1 MGAATPSVPVDF
13 VQVTFD
19 DEAIHSTVWEEP
31 QDRRAA
37 RQEPRQVLALTI
49 LCHPDIRRVGERALL
64 RELSEGRPSPVSR
77 LQPEFSPPWE
87 GRGRPLAD
95 RRMSRSPLWIAPS
108 TGTDGVRLDARDCPI
123 PILADGMPVQGIQ
136 TVAEEALSR
145 GVILELSSR
154 SVAVLHRITP
164 ALQRPADPLGLVG
177 HSDAVA
183 MLRQRILQVADL
195 DLPVLLRG
203 ETGTGKELAARAI
216 HLASRRRGG
225 PFVSVNMGAVPPSL
239 AVSELF
245 GAVKGSFT
253 GALRDQPGY
262 FQRAHEGSLF
272 LDEIG
277 ETPGEVQPMLLR
289 ALESGEIQRVGST
302 APLKVD
308 ARLIAA
314 TDADLENAVEQGR
327 FRAPLLHRLAG
338 YEIVL
343 PPLRDRR
350 DDFGRLLVHFLRVE
364 LRSVG
369 HEEVLLLPRDNEEP
383 WLAAPVMAR
392 LARHPWPGNL
402 RQLRNIARE
411 LAVCSRGFPT
421 AQLGP
426 QAERLLREVDGTA
439 TPAHGTPVIQ
449 RPAQPAHQP
458 APQEPRS
465 PSEPAHPAS
474 YRSPAEVSPEELLAA
489 LRAHRW
495 EIKPTAAQ
503 LGISRPS
510 LYLLIEKLPGLRK
523 ASELSR
529 AEILEARDACGGSLD
544 AMVDQLEVS
553 KPALLQRMK
562 RLGLV

>member
-1 MGAATPSVPVDF
+1 VGAATPSVPVDF

-37 RQEPRQVLALTI
+37 RWQEPRQVLALTI
-49 LCHPDIRRVGERALL
+49 LCHPDLRRVGERALL

-95 RRMSRSPLWIAPS
+95 RRMSRSPLWIAPG
-108 TGTDGVRLDARDCPI
+108 TGTEGVRLDVRDCPI

-136 TVAEEALSR
+136 TVSEEALSQ

-154 SVAVLHRITP
+154 SVAVLHRVTP
-164 ALQRPADPLGLVG
+164 SLQRPADPFGLVG

-183 MLRQRILQVADL
+183 VLRQRILQVADL

-216 HLASRRRGG
+216 HLASRRRSG

-253 GALRDQPGY
+253 GAVRDQPGY

-302 APLKVD
+302 APLKMDV
-308 ARLIAA
+308 RLIAA
-314 TDADLENAVEQGR
+314 TDADLETAVEQGR

-343 PPLRDRR
+343 PPLRERR

-439 TPAHGTPVIQ
+439 TPAQGTPMVH
-449 RPAQPAHQP
+449 RAAPTSQPATP
-458 APQEPRS
+458 EPKA

-474 YRSPAEVSPEELLAA
+474 YRSPAEVSPEELLTA
-489 LRAHRW
+489 LRANRW

-510 LYLLIEKLPGLRK
+510 LYLMIEKLPGLRK

-529 AEILEARDACGGSLD
+529 AEILEARDACGGSLE

>member
-1 MGAATPSVPVDF
+1 

-37 RQEPRQVLALTI
+37 RGQEPRQMLALTL
-49 LCHPDIRRVGERALL
+49 LCHPDIRRVGERAVL
-64 RELSEGRPSPVSR
+64 RELSDGRPCPISR
-77 LQPEFSPPWE
+77 LQPELSPPWE
-87 GRGRPLAD
+87 SRGRPLAD
-95 RRMSRSPLWIAPS
+95 RRMSRSPLWIAPGDS
-108 TGTDGVRLDARDCPI
+108 GHPGGIRLDARDCPI
-123 PILADGMPVQGIQ
+123 SILADGVPIQGIQ
-136 TVAEEALSR
+136 AVSEDALAR

-154 SVAVLHRITP
+154 SVAVLHRLTP
-164 ALQRPADPLGLVG
+164 SLQRPTDPLGLVG

-183 MLRQRILQVADL
+183 VLRQRIFQVADL

-216 HLASRRRGG
+216 HVASRRRSG

-253 GALRDQPGY
+253 GAVRDQPGY
-262 FQRAHEGSLF
+262 FHRAHEGSLF

-277 ETPGEVQPMLLR
+277 ETPSEIQPMLLR

-302 APLKVD
+302 APLTVNV
-308 ARLIAA
+308 RLIAA
-314 TDADLENAVEQGR
+314 TDADLEKAVEQGR
-327 FRAPLLHRLAG
+327 FRSPLLHRLAG
-338 YEIVL
+338 YEILL
-343 PPLRDRR
+343 PPLRERR
-350 DDFGRLLVHFLRVE
+350 DDFGRLLVHFLRTE

-369 HEEVLLLPRDNEEP
+369 QEEILLLARDNEEP
-383 WLAAPVMAR
+383 WLAAPVVAQ

-439 TPAHGTPVIQ
+439 TPPHGTPVV
-449 RPAQPAHQP
+449 RLSAAPA
-458 APQEPRS
+458 APEPRGRGDRA
-465 PSEPAHPAS
+465 EPAA

-489 LRAHRW
+489 LRANRW
-495 EIKPTAAQ
+495 EIKPTALQ

-529 AEILEARDACGGSLD
+529 AEILEARDACGGSLE
-544 AMVDQLEVS
+544 AMVEQLEVS

>member
-1 MGAATPSVPVDF
+1 
-13 VQVTFD
+13 VTFD

-37 RQEPRQVLALTI
+37 RGQEPRQVLALTL
-49 LCHPDIRRVGERALL
+49 LCHPDVRRVGERALL

-77 LQPEFSPPWE
+77 LQPEFSSPWE

-95 RRMSRSPLWIAPS
+95 RRMSRSPLWISPAEGS
-108 TGTDGVRLDARDCPI
+108 IADSFGGIRLDARDCPT
-123 PILADGMPVQGIQ
+123 PILADGQPVQGIQ
-136 TVAEEALSR
+136 TVPEEALTR

-164 ALQRPADPLGLVG
+164 SLQRPMDPYGLVG

-183 MLRQRILQVADL
+183 TLRQRILQVADL

-225 PFVSVNMGAVPPSL
+225 PFVSVNMGAVPASL

-253 GALRDQPGY
+253 GAVRDQPGY

-302 APLKVD
+302 SPLKVD

-343 PPLRDRR
+343 PPLRERR

-369 HEEVLLLPRDNEEP
+369 QEEILLLARDNEEP
-383 WLAAPVMAR
+383 WLAAPVVAR

-402 RQLRNIARE
+402 RQLRNVARE

-426 QAERLLREVDGTA
+426 QIERLLREVDGTA
-439 TPAHGTPVIQ
+439 TPVHGTPMPLVQ
-449 RPAQPAHQP
+449 QPQQPQPAAHDAKSRP
-458 APQEPRS
+458 
-465 PSEPAHPAS
+465 EPAHPIS
-474 YRSPAEVSPEELLAA
+474 YRSPAEVTPEELLAA
-489 LRAHRW
+489 LRANRW
-495 EIKPTAAQ
+495 EIKPTAIQ

-529 AEILEARDACGGSLD
+529 AEILEARDACGGSLE

>member
-1 MGAATPSVPVDF
+1 
-13 VQVTFD
+13 VTFD

-37 RQEPRQVLALTI
+37 RWQEPRQVLALTL
-49 LCHPDIRRVGERALL
+49 LCHPDLRRVGERALL

-95 RRMSRSPLWIAPS
+95 RRMSRSPLWISPGSEGLAGS
-108 TGTDGVRLDARDCPI
+108 IGGIRLDARDCPT
-123 PILADGMPVQGIQ
+123 PILADGVPVQGIQ
-136 TVAEEALSR
+136 TVSDEALNR
-145 GVILELSSR
+145 GVVLELSSR

-164 ALQRPADPLGLVG
+164 PLQRPMDPFGLVG
-177 HSDAVA
+177 HSDAIA
-183 MLRQRILQVADL
+183 SLRQRILQVADL

-216 HLASRRRGG
+216 HLASRHRGG

-253 GALRDQPGY
+253 GAVRDQAGY
-262 FQRAHEGSLF
+262 FQRAHEGTLF

-277 ETPGEVQPMLLR
+277 ETPNEVQPMLLR

-302 APLKVD
+302 APLKVEV
-308 ARLIAA
+308 RLLAA
-314 TDADLENAVEQGR
+314 TDADLESAVEQGK

-343 PPLRDRR
+343 PPLRERR

-369 HEEVLLLPRDNEEP
+369 QEEILLLPRDNDEP
-383 WLAAPVMAR
+383 WLSAPVVAR

-426 QAERLLREVDGTA
+426 QVERLLREVDGTA
-439 TPAHGTPVIQ
+439 TPAHGTPLPNLHPPHQ
-449 RPAQPAHQP
+449 PQPAAHEPKAKSDAQPV
-458 APQEPRS
+458 
-465 PSEPAHPAS
+465 S

-489 LRAHRW
+489 LRANRW
-495 EIKPTAAQ
+495 EIKPTALQ

-523 ASELSR
+523 ASELGR
-529 AEILEARDACGGSLD
+529 AEILEARDACGGSLE

>member
-1 MGAATPSVPVDF
+1 
-13 VQVTFD
+13 
-19 DEAIHSTVWEEP
+19 
-31 QDRRAA
+31 
-37 RQEPRQVLALTI
+37 
-49 LCHPDIRRVGERALL
+49 LL

-87 GRGRPLAD
+87 ARGRPLAD
-95 RRMSRSPLWIAPS
+95 RRMSRSPLWISPADMGNPGNS
-108 TGTDGVRLDARDCPI
+108 AGVRLDARDCPI
-123 PILADGMPVQGIQ
+123 PILADGLPVQGIQ
-136 TVAEEALSR
+136 AVSEEALSR

-154 SVAVLHRITP
+154 SVAVLHRLSP
-164 ALQRPADPLGLVG
+164 SLQRPMDPYGLIG
-177 HSDAVA
+177 HSDAIA
-183 MLRQRILQVADL
+183 GLRQRIYQVADL

-225 PFVSVNMGAVPPSL
+225 PFVSVNMGAVPSSL

-245 GAVKGSFT
+245 GASKGSFT
-253 GALRDQPGY
+253 GAVRDQPGY

-277 ETPGEVQPMLLR
+277 ETPAEVQPMLLR

-308 ARLIAA
+308 VRLIAA

-369 HEEVLLLPRDNEEP
+369 QEEILLLPRDNDEP
-383 WLAAPVMAR
+383 WLPAPVVAR

-426 QAERLLREVDGTA
+426 QIERLLREVDDSA
-439 TPAHGTPVIQ
+439 TPAHGTPIVQ
-449 RPAQPAHQP
+449 PAQPVSQP
-458 APQEPRS
+458 AAHEPRARV
-465 PSEPAHPAS
+465 EPPAS

-489 LRAHRW
+489 LRANRW
-495 EIKPTAAQ
+495 EIKPTAIQ

-529 AEILEARDACGGSLD
+529 AEILEARDACGGSLE

>member
-1 MGAATPSVPVDF
+1 M
-13 VQVTFD
+13 TFD

-37 RQEPRQVLALTI
+37 RWQEPRQVLALTL
-49 LCHPDIRRVGERALL
+49 LCHPDLRRVGERALL
-64 RELSEGRPSPVSR
+64 RELSEGRPSAVSR

-95 RRMSRSPLWIAPS
+95 RRMSRSPLWIAPVGE
-108 TGTDGVRLDARDCPI
+108 GTGVRLDARDCPT
-123 PILADGMPVQGIQ
+123 PILADGVPVQGIQ
-136 TVAEEALSR
+136 TVSEEALNR
-145 GVILELSSR
+145 GVVLELSSR

-164 ALQRPADPLGLVG
+164 SLQRPMDPFGLVG

-183 MLRQRILQVADL
+183 SLRQRILQVADL

-216 HLASRRRGG
+216 HLASRHRGG

-253 GALRDQPGY
+253 GAVRDQPGY

-277 ETPGEVQPMLLR
+277 ETPNEVQPMLLR

-302 APLKVD
+302 APLKVEV
-308 ARLIAA
+308 RLIAA
-314 TDADLENAVEQGR
+314 TDADLEGAVEQGR

-343 PPLRDRR
+343 PPLRERR

-369 HEEVLLLPRDNEEP
+369 QEEVLLLPRDNDEP
-383 WLAAPVMAR
+383 WLPAPVVAR

-411 LAVCSRGFPT
+411 LAVCSRGFPI

-426 QAERLLREVDGTA
+426 QVERLLREVDGTA
-439 TPAHGTPVIQ
+439 TPDHGTPMPAIQ
-449 RPAQPAHQP
+449 PPHPPAASDSR
-458 APQEPRS
+458 AR
-465 PSEPAHPAS
+465 SEPGTPVS

-489 LRAHRW
+489 LRANRW
-495 EIKPTAAQ
+495 EIKPTATQ

-529 AEILEARDACGGSLD
+529 AEILEARDACGGSLE
-544 AMVDQLEVS
+544 AMVDLLEVS

>member
-1 MGAATPSVPVDF
+1 

-31 QDRRAA
+31 QDRRSA
-37 RQEPRQVLALTI
+37 RLQEPRQVVALTL
-49 LCHPDIRRVGERALL
+49 LCHPDLRRVGERAIL
-64 RELSEGRPSPVSR
+64 RELSDGRPAPISR
-77 LQPEFSPPWE
+77 LQPELSPAWE

-95 RRMSRSPLWIAPS
+95 RRMSRSPLWISPGDSANP
-108 TGTDGVRLDARDCPI
+108 GGVRLDARDCPI
-123 PILADGMPVQGIQ
+123 PVLAGGLPIQGVQA
-136 TVAEEALSR
+136 VSEEELAR
-145 GVILELSSR
+145 GVVLELSSR
-154 SVAVLHRITP
+154 SVAVLHRLTP
-164 ALQRPADPLGLVG
+164 ALQRPMDSLGMVG

-183 MLRQRILQVADL
+183 TLRQRIGQVADL

-225 PFVSVNMGAVPPSL
+225 PFVSVNMGAVPSSL

-245 GAVKGSFT
+245 GATKGSFT
-253 GALRDQPGY
+253 GSTRDQPGY

-277 ETPGEVQPMLLR
+277 ETPAEVQPILLR

-308 ARLIAA
+308 VRLIAA

-338 YEIVL
+338 YEIVV
-343 PPLRDRR
+343 PPLRERR

-364 LRSVG
+364 LRSVAQ
-369 HEEVLLLPRDNEEP
+369 EEILFLPRDGDEP
-383 WLAAPVMAR
+383 WLPAPVVAR

-411 LAVCSRGFPT
+411 LAVGSRGFQT

-426 QAERLLREVDGTA
+426 QAERLLQEVDGTA
-439 TPAHGTPVIQ
+439 TPPHGTPVVV
-449 RPAQPAHQP
+449 RPAPAHEPP
-458 APQEPRS
+458 AKAR
-465 PSEPAHPAS
+465 SEPAG

-489 LRAHRW
+489 LRANRW
-495 EIKPTAAQ
+495 EIKPTALQ
-503 LGISRPS
+503 LGVSRPS
-510 LYLLIEKLPGLRK
+510 LYLMIEKLPGLRK

-529 AEILEARDACGGSLD
+529 AEILEARDACGGSLE
-544 AMVDQLEVS
+544 AMVEQLEVS

>member
-1 MGAATPSVPVDF
+1 

-31 QDRRAA
+31 QDRRSA
-37 RQEPRQVLALTI
+37 RLQEPGQVLALTL
-49 LCHPDIRRVGERALL
+49 LCHPDLRRVGERAVL
-64 RELSEGRPSPVSR
+64 RELADGRPAPVSR
-77 LQPEFSPPWE
+77 LQPELAPPWE

-95 RRMSRSPLWIAPS
+95 RRMSRSPLWISPGDS
-108 TGTDGVRLDARDCPI
+108 TNPGGIRLDARDCPI
-123 PILADGMPVQGIQ
+123 PVLANGLPVQGVQ
-136 TVAEEALSR
+136 AVSEEELAS
-145 GVILELSSR
+145 GVVLELSSR
-154 SVAVLHRITP
+154 SVAVLHRLTP
-164 ALQRPADPLGLVG
+164 ALQRPMDPLGMVG

-183 MLRQRILQVADL
+183 ILRQRIGQIADL

-216 HLASRRRGG
+216 HLASRRHAG

-245 GAVKGSFT
+245 GATKGSFT
-253 GALRDQPGY
+253 GSTRDQPGY

-277 ETPGEVQPMLLR
+277 ETPAEIQPMLLR

-308 ARLIAA
+308 VRLVAA

-343 PPLRDRR
+343 PPLRERR
-350 DDFGRLLVHFLRVE
+350 DDFGRLLIHFLRVE

-369 HEEVLLLPRDNEEP
+369 QEEILLLPRDNDEP
-383 WLAAPVMAR
+383 WLPAPVVAR

-411 LAVCSRGFPT
+411 LAVCSRGFQT

-426 QAERLLREVDGTA
+426 QIERLLREADGTA
-439 TPAHGTPVIQ
+439 TPQQGTPVV
-449 RPAQPAHQP
+449 RPPAQPP
-458 APQEPRS
+458 AKA
-465 PSEPAHPAS
+465 PAERGERGERAEPAS

-489 LRAHRW
+489 LRANRW
-495 EIKPTAAQ
+495 EIKPTALQ
-503 LGISRPS
+503 LGVSRPS

-529 AEILEARDACGGSLD
+529 AEILEAREACGGSLE
-544 AMVDQLEVS
+544 AMVELLEVS

>member
-1 MGAATPSVPVDF
+1 
-13 VQVTFD
+13 
-19 DEAIHSTVWEEP
+19 
-31 QDRRAA
+31 
-37 RQEPRQVLALTI
+37 
-49 LCHPDIRRVGERALL
+49 
-64 RELSEGRPSPVSR
+64 
-77 LQPEFSPPWE
+77 
-87 GRGRPLAD
+87 
-95 RRMSRSPLWIAPS
+95 
-108 TGTDGVRLDARDCPI
+108 
-123 PILADGMPVQGIQ
+123 
-136 TVAEEALSR
+136 
-145 GVILELSSR
+145 
-154 SVAVLHRITP
+154 
-164 ALQRPADPLGLVG
+164 
-177 HSDAVA
+177 
-183 MLRQRILQVADL
+183 
-195 DLPVLLRG
+195 
-203 ETGTGKELAARAI
+203 
-216 HLASRRRGG
+216 
-225 PFVSVNMGAVPPSL
+225 MGAVPPSL

-253 GALRDQPGY
+253 GAVRDQPGY
-262 FQRAHEGSLF
+262 FQRGHEGSLF

-277 ETPGEVQPMLLR
+277 ETPSEVQPMLLR

-308 ARLIAA
+308 VRLIAA
-314 TDADLENAVEQGR
+314 TDADLEKAVEQGR

-343 PPLRDRR
+343 PPLRERR

-369 HEEVLLLPRDNEEP
+369 QEEILLLPRESEEP
-383 WLAAPVMAR
+383 WLAAPVVAR

-426 QAERLLREVDGTA
+426 QTERLMREVDGTA
-439 TPAHGTPVIQ
+439 TPAHGTPM
-449 RPAQPAHQP
+449 AQPAAQPVPQP
-458 APQEPRS
+458 ADHEPRVRA
-465 PSEPAHPAS
+465 EHPAS
-474 YRSPAEVSPEELLAA
+474 YRSPAEVAPEELLAA
-489 LRAHRW
+489 LRANRW
-495 EIKPTAAQ
+495 EIKPTAIQ

-529 AEILEARDACGGSLD
+529 AEIMEARDACGGSLE

>member
-1 MGAATPSVPVDF
+1 VGAAPPVPVDF

-37 RQEPRQVLALTI
+37 RGQEPRQVLALTL
-49 LCHPDIRRVGERALL
+49 LCHPDVRRVGERALL

-77 LQPEFSPPWE
+77 LQPEFSSPWE

-95 RRMSRSPLWIAPS
+95 RRMSRSPLWISPAEGGIAGS
-108 TGTDGVRLDARDCPI
+108 VRLDARDCPT
-123 PILADGMPVQGIQ
+123 PILADGHPVQGIQ
-136 TVAEEALSR
+136 TVPEEALSH

-164 ALQRPADPLGLVG
+164 SLQRPMDPYGLVG

-183 MLRQRILQVADL
+183 TLRQRILQVADL

-225 PFVSVNMGAVPPSL
+225 PFVSVNMGAVPASL

-253 GALRDQPGY
+253 GAVRDQPGY

-272 LDEIG
+272 LDEVG
-277 ETPGEVQPMLLR
+277 ETPSEVQPMLLR

-302 APLKVD
+302 SPLKVD

-343 PPLRDRR
+343 PPLRERR

-369 HEEVLLLPRDNEEP
+369 QEEILLLARDNEEP
-383 WLAAPVMAR
+383 WLAAPVVAR

-402 RQLRNIARE
+402 RQLRNVARE

-426 QAERLLREVDGTA
+426 QIERLLREVDGTA
-439 TPAHGTPVIQ
+439 TPVPGTPMPIVQ
-449 RPAQPAHQP
+449 QPQPAAHD
-458 APQEPRS
+458 AKGR
-465 PSEPAHPAS
+465 SEPAHPAS
-474 YRSPAEVSPEELLAA
+474 YRSPAEVTPEELLAA
-489 LRAHRW
+489 LRANRW
-495 EIKPTAAQ
+495 EIKPTAIQ

-529 AEILEARDACGGSLD
+529 AEILEARDACGGSLE